1 MENMDFGSGGSTM
14 IQYIPTVDDLPPQQQ
29 TLDRQMGSNT
39 RSEPVGRG
47 EVPPAGPGAIPLFQD
62 EKTSDQNNN
71 MMDFS
76 SSIADVMPSASFDD
90 EGDRA
95 PGGVNSSTYVSPTSN
110 RVTAVSPGMI
120 GASPSKK
127 SGNPLGLTDEQF
139 QAAVAG
145 LVALAAFS
153 KPVQDKLADTIPKF
167 MSEAGEMSTTGMAV
181 TAMLVAV
188 LYFFALKFL
197 KNQV

>member
-14 IQYIPTVDDLPPQQQ
+14 IQYIPTIDDQSPQQPQ
-29 TLDRQMGSNT
+29 SIDRQMGSNT

-76 SSIADVMPSASFDD
+76 SSIADVMPSASFEDS
-90 EGDRA
+90 
-95 PGGVNSSTYVSPTSN
+95 PGGVNSATYTSPTTQ

-120 GASPSKK
+120 GATPSKK

-145 LVALAAFS
+145 IAALLAFS

-167 MSEAGEMSTTGMAV
+167 MSEAGDLSTTGMAV
-181 TAMLVAV
+181 TALLVAA

-197 KNQV
+197 KNQA

>member
-14 IQYIPTVDDLPPQQQ
+14 IQYIPTVDDLPPQQPA
-29 TLDRQMGSNT
+29 LERQMGSNT
-39 RSEPVGRG
+39 RPDPVGRG
-47 EVPPAGPGAIPLFQD
+47 EVPPAGPGAVPLFQD

-76 SSIADVMPSASFDD
+76 SSIADVMPSASFEDS
-90 EGDRA
+90 
-95 PGGVNSSTYVSPTSN
+95 PGGVNSATYTSPTTQ

-120 GASPSKK
+120 GAPPSKK

-145 LVALAAFS
+145 IAALLAFS
-153 KPVQDKLADTIPKF
+153 KPVQDKLADSIPKF
-167 MSEAGEMSTTGMAV
+167 MTEAGEMSTTGMAV
-181 TAMLVAV
+181 TALIVAA
-188 LYFFALKFL
+188 LYYFALKFL
-197 KNQV
+197 KNQA

>member
-29 TLDRQMGSNT
+29 TLDRQMGANT

-47 EVPPAGPGAIPLFQD
+47 EVPPAGPGSIPLFQD

-76 SSIADVMPSASFDD
+76 SSIADVMPSASFEDS
-90 EGDRA
+90 
-95 PGGVNSSTYVSPTSN
+95 PGGVNSSTYVSPTTQ

-120 GASPSKK
+120 GAAPSKK
-127 SGNPLGLTDEQF
+127 TGNPLGLTDDQF

-145 LVALAAFS
+145 LAALLAFS
-153 KPVQDKLADTIPKF
+153 KPVQDKLADSIPKF
-167 MSEAGEMSTTGMAV
+167 MTEAGEMSTTGMAV
-181 TAMLVAV
+181 TALIVAA
-188 LYFFALKFL
+188 LYYFALKFL

>member
-14 IQYIPTVDDLPPQQQ
+14 IQYIPTIDDLPPQQPQ
-29 TLDRQMGSNT
+29 SLDRQMGSNT

-47 EVPPAGPGAIPLFQD
+47 EVPPAGPGALPLFQD

-76 SSIADVMPSASFDD
+76 SSIADVMPSASFEDD
-90 EGDRA
+90 T
-95 PGGVNSSTYVSPTSN
+95 PGGVNSATYTSPTTQ

-120 GASPSKK
+120 GSSPAKK
-127 SGNPLGLTDEQF
+127 TGNPLGLTDEQF

-145 LVALAAFS
+145 IAALLAFS
-153 KPVQDKLADTIPKF
+153 KPVQDKLADSIPKF
-167 MSEAGEMSTTGMAV
+167 MSEAGELSTTGMAV
-181 TAMLVAV
+181 TALIVAA
-188 LYFFALKFL
+188 LYYFALKFL
-197 KNQV
+197 KNQA